1 MVVTPNRSQEDQCL
15 APMDDRHSRNVG
27 PPISRSSAHH
37 SGRCRRSGVSA
48 SCRRS
53 VAVRRPSPSCRPR
66 CSSHATRRGFN
77 PCVTGSA
84 LPAARPVRR
93 RDAHD
98 ARRMAPPA
106 DGRTRALTMDAAT
119 LEPRCTI
126 LSLRVV
132 SRGSAI
138 PTAWTIIPA
147 TVKGAWRPRREGRR
161 AHLHAVTPADGTV
174 IVRSIAAGPSPGWFA
189 PV

>member
-1 MVVTPNRSQEDQCL
+1 M
-15 APMDDRHSRNVG
+15 
-27 PPISRSSAHH
+27 SARWRF
-37 SGRCRRSGVSA
+37 GVVSA
-48 SCRRS
+48 QRCGPTT
-53 VAVRRPSPSCRPR
+53 VAVLSAALFQPRDQTRIQPLRDGERTACRTTGAAQG
-66 CSSHATRRGFN
+66 CTRRAADGAAG
-77 PCVTGSA
+77 CA
-84 LPAARPVRR
+84 LALRCARQ
-93 RDAHD
+93 
-98 ARRMAPPA
+98 APPA

-132 SRGSAI
+132 SRGDAI

-147 TVKGAWRPRREGRR
+147 TVKGAWRPRREGRC

-174 IVRSIAAGPSPGWFA
+174 IVRSIAAGPPPGWFA